1 MIGATAAAAA
11 AADALIL
18 NTLSRRRAALGV
30 TGSATAALTGA
41 VDTLSSIRTI
51 GVVFT
56 APLRKTAGIVQAA
69 RARRLSRTVVIRFTI
84 DAATDGAAFR
94 NVAAARAAAVV
105 TAGPVGKR
113 CTLAITAIAIMSIG
127 TVSLAFAGAIGFGAL
142 VACIRAWRRASIRWG
157 GSGVRRGRAAV
168 KTWAHITSRAGV

>member
-18 NTLSRRRAALGV
+18 NTLSRRRATLGV
-30 TGSATAALTGA
+30 TGTTTAAALTGA

-56 APLRKTAGIVQAA
+56 TPFRKTAGVVQAA

-94 NVAAARAAAVV
+94 NVAAAYAATVV
-105 TAGPVGKR
+105 TAGPFGKR
-113 CTLAITAIAIMSIG
+113 RTLAITTIAIMSIR
-127 TVSLAFAGAIGFGAL
+127 TVSLTFAGAIGFGAL
-142 VACIRAWRRASIRWG
+142 VACIRAWRSACIRWR
-157 GSGVRRGRAAV
+157 GSGVRCGRA
-168 KTWAHITSRAGV
+168 WAHITSGACV